1 MEAEDPNFLGV
12 KIFICVPKPC
22 LSQFPFRTSTVS
34 DTDTV
39 SELLAP
45 WRTCWLVALIGKAV
59 VLAGDQ
65 VPRRWSSGWSQG
77 DPAASCCRH
86 GRSSGVLEQKGFW
99 CGEKQSCALLPQ
111 ALVAEGLRLIL
122 AKLHVLGGLEAGR
135 FWWLYLASFCPG
147 KASLQLVLVGALG
160 CWLTPLLVRP
170 AQSELN

>member
-45 WRTCWLVALIGKAV
+45 WWTCWLVALLGKTV

-65 VPRRWSSGWSQG
+65 VPRWRSAGWSQRE
-77 DPAASCCRH
+77 PAASCCRR
-86 GRSSGVLEQKGFW
+86 GRSSGVLEQKGVW
-99 CGEKQSCALLPQ
+99 HGENWSCALLPQ
-111 ALVAEGLRLIL
+111 ALVVEGLRLIL
-122 AKLHVLGGLEAGR
+122 AKPCVLGGLEAGW

-147 KASLQLVLVGALG
+147 KASLHLVLVGALG
-160 CWLTPLLVRP
+160 CWVTPLLVRP